1 MARVSKPLVLSEADL
16 VALQELEIYGDK
28 EASLRAEIVI
38 ACADDRTNKSIAQ
51 ELSVTEATVKKW
63 KEAFREKGLQGLVT
77 EHTGGRK
84 PSSPTPVGL
93 EQAIVDIV
101 TSHADESLTA
111 SAIAEQLQVDVGK
124 VYYVL
129 RKNGITLNRNR
140 NWEYIT
146 QDDMGGW
153 NPPIICLYLSPSCS
167 CIVASS
173 NPWPG
178 ESRPAQGIFVTRD
191 KALED
196 ELERSLIQV
205 SLLGILKTALRISSD
220 LSARTPKPGPVIE
233 EAIAQWDT
241 DREAEFFIFCFGDTF
256 SYEGKRSRQSHIN
269 HYGSLDEMKASFLH
283 WMGGRC
289 NADQHAKAEL
299 LLEEVCHF
307 CGQQQEP
314 SSNAFIWYLR
324 NNEIV
329 PCGAGT
335 EGTGTSET
343 PLKGDDALVLSRAK
357 SWTSVEEMLNA
368 LLPEM
373 DSSEPMTE
381 AGAILYHRGK
391 DGRIHYSHV
400 PSRQKF
406 QDMEEF
412 SFGSKESFE
421 RNLSRLEEDTEGL
434 LREVAEANYGMF
446 LEGAKKTKPDRSVPA
461 GGS

>member
-1 MARVSKPLVLSEADL
+1 MARFSKPLVLLEADL
-16 VALQELEIYGDK
+16 LALQELRKYGDK
-28 EASLRAEIVI
+28 DASLRAEIVI

-84 PSSPTPVGL
+84 PSTPTPVGM

-101 TSHADESLTA
+101 SNHVDDGLTA
-111 SAIAEQLQVDVGK
+111 SAIAEQLQVDVSK

-140 NWEYIT
+140 NWEYT
-146 QDDMGGW
+146 SQDDMGGW

-167 CIVASS
+167 FIVASS
-173 NPWPG
+173 NPWSKENMPV
-178 ESRPAQGIFVTRD
+178 QGIFVTRD

-196 ELERSLIQV
+196 ELERSLIRV
-205 SLLGILKTALRISSD
+205 SLLGILKTASRISTDS
-220 LSARTPKPGPVIE
+220 SARTPKPGSVIE
-233 EAIAQWDT
+233 EAVAQWDT
-241 DREAEFFIFCFGDTF
+241 DKEAEFYIFCYGDAF
-256 SYEGKRSRQSHIN
+256 SYEGKRSKQSHIN
-269 HYGSLDEMKASFLH
+269 HYDSLDEMKAAFLH

-289 NADQHAKAEL
+289 NADQHAKAEIL
-299 LLEEVCHF
+299 LAEICRF
-307 CGQQQEP
+307 CEQQQE

-324 NNEIV
+324 HNEV
-329 PCGAGT
+329 VQYSPGT
-335 EGTGTSET
+335 EGAVTSET
-343 PLKGDDALVLSRAK
+343 PLDGDNALVLPKAE
-357 SWTSVEEMLNA
+357 SWTNVEEMLNA

-373 DSSEPMTE
+373 DSCEPMTE

-391 DGRIHYSHV
+391 DGMIHYSHV
-400 PSRQKF
+400 PSSQKF

-421 RNLSRLEEDTEGL
+421 RDLSRLEEDTEGFM
-434 LREVAEANYGMF
+434 REVAEANYGMF
-446 LEGAKKTKPDRSVPA
+446 LAGAKKNKT
-461 GGS
+461 